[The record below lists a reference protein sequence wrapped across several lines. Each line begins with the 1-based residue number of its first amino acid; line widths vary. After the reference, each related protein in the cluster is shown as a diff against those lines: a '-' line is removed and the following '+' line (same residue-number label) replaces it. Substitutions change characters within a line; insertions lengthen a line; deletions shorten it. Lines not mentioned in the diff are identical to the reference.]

1 MYATFIRLFTSKLLH
16 IHLAFSSLC
25 VRHMLPRT
33 IWYNNLYSNTCH
45 LTV

>member
-1 MYATFIRLFTSKLLH
+1 MFATFICLFTSRLLH

-25 VRHMLPRT
+25 VHMLPRT
-33 IWYNNLYSNTCH
+33 VCYNNLYSNTCH